1 MVKPRELKMPKIE
14 TVDLKDVEPKTEIEV
29 EPKTEVINTP
39 MGSTTVDITPG
50 KKVTVIGKDG
60 VFMIIQ
66 KLSDGTISLSGD
78 GSIIYAKPE
87 EIRNVK

>member
-1 MVKPRELKMPKIE
+1 MVKPRELKMSKIE
-14 TVDLKDVEPKTEIEV
+14 TVDLKDVEPKIEV
-29 EPKTEVINTP
+29 EDTNKEIINTP

-66 KLSDGTISLSGD
+66 KLSNGTISLSGD